1 MNERKLHVL
10 EGANVGVSSL
20 TFSTQSSKKA
30 NPVSLSLTKV
40 HSSMKRMKVW
50 VLVSWE

>member
-1 MNERKLHVL
+1 MR
-10 EGANVGVSSL
+10 GSATSWRGVASL

-30 NPVSLSLTKV
+30 SPVSLSLTKV
-40 HSSMKRMKVW
+40 HSSMKRMKIC